1 MAALAGSS
9 GALPHVAASLLNTSD
24 SSISMQQDSCLES
37 SLRTPNPVC
46 CRPKR
51 NKVPFSGKILYLP
64 DKHSARAPES
74 KCSGFQNLF
83 LLRGKLILVMQ
94 KSQALGI
101 PSVPSQPGQLV
112 TWQMDSTFNTLGWLG
127 RRKFPSVPVE
137 FMRLD
142 LKLMEKK
149 KQILIHAHGRRI
161 E

>member
-1 MAALAGSS
+1 
-9 GALPHVAASLLNTSD
+9 
-24 SSISMQQDSCLES
+24 
-37 SLRTPNPVC
+37 
-46 CRPKR
+46 
-51 NKVPFSGKILYLP
+51 
-64 DKHSARAPES
+64 
-74 KCSGFQNLF
+74 
-83 LLRGKLILVMQ
+83 MQ